1 MAYLSKFDPTL
12 NDWRTNTN
20 NTMNTKHTP
29 GPWHRNEED
38 GTIANSGGMVVAAAY
53 ELRHETTSDVEE
65 ANARLI
71 AAAPDLLAALDAL
84 IVAIYEGKYV
94 DPYSDVYRDALNARA
109 KATKP

>member
-1 MAYLSKFDPTL
+1 
-12 NDWRTNTN
+12 
-20 NTMNTKHTP
+20 MNTKHTP
-29 GPWHRNEED
+29 GPWTVNANGINSPD
-38 GTIANSGGMVVAAAY
+38 GHIVYFDVSGGP
-53 ELRHETTSDVEE
+53 HETD
-65 ANARLI
+65 ARLI